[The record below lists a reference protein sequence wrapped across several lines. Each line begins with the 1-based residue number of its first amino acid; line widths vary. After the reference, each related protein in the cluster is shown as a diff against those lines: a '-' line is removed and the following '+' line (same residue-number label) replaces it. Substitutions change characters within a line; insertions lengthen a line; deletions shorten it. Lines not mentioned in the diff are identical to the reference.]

1 MGLNDIAMLISFA
14 PACVC
19 YHQVGGFCRRSMLFN
34 RIIWPFLRTVFVV
47 RHIKK
52 QAEMNMEA
60 ADVYMRFRRSQENGD
75 IINITLI

>member
-1 MGLNDIAMLISFA
+1 MILQYLYRLPRPAFA
-14 PACVC
+14 IIRWA
-19 YHQVGGFCRRSMLFN
+19 GFCRRSMLFN
-34 RIIWPFLRTVFVV
+34 RIIRPFLRTVFVV